1 MRLQKKSLSKINL
14 ADLLRRR
21 KSTLEKFLDE
31 TGIVTYALLKQRCA
45 SIGVIPPTEEY
56 FMQTKGNPVTHEI
69 SSPTEGII
77 VINPLPEIT
86 DENISESSFSL
97 ENDAEIDDNAVDGSV
112 VSLEQQS
119 QKKKKIHRASKDR

>member
-31 TGIVTYALLKQRCA
+31 TGIVTYALLKQRCT

-56 FMQTKGNPVTHEI
+56 FMQTKGNPATHEI

-86 DENISESSFSL
+86 DENIDEDISEPSL
-97 ENDAEIDDNAVDGSV
+97 EDNADNAMDDSI

-119 QKKKKIHRASKDR
+119 QKKKKIHRAAKDR

>member
-56 FMQTKGNPVTHEI
+56 FMQTKGNPATHEI

-97 ENDAEIDDNAVDGSV
+97 EIDDNAVDGSV